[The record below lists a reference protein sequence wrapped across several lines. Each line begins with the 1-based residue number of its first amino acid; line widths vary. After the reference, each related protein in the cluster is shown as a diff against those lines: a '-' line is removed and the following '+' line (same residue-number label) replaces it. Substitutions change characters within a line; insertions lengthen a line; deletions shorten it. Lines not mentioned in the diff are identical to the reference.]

1 MNSLQNYELNNLL
14 SLSVVSKHMLLYVNT
29 QEKYIRRDWISLDTF
44 NLPFQYIFNVNVEM
58 KQIIQ
63 KTVEAI
69 IKTVRVFISY

>member
-1 MNSLQNYELNNLL
+1 MNSLQNFELNNLR
-14 SLSVVSKHMLLYVNT
+14 SLSVWSKRMLLYVNT
-29 QEKYIRRDWISLDTF
+29 QEKYHTKSWISLDTF
-44 NLPFQYIFNVNVEM
+44 NQPFQYINNVNVEM